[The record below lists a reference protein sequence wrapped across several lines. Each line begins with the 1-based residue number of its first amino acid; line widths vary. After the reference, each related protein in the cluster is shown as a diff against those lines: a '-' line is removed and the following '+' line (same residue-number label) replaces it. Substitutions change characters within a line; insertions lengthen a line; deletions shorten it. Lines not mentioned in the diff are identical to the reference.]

1 MLVNGEDS
9 SQKPTC
15 SQGLLSCNHS
25 LNAVVH
31 VLDEV
36 FLRAA
41 KSALVGDVVNAVVT
55 FRVFT
60 VDAADLDVELIS
72 DLLESWHIL
81 GELGELDVD

>member
-9 SQKPTC
+9 SQKPTF

-25 LNAVVH
+25 FNSVVH

-36 FLRAA
+36 FLRAV
-41 KSALVGDVVNAVVT
+41 KSALVRDVVSAVIT
-55 FRVFT
+55 FRVFA
-60 VDAADLDVELIS
+60 VDAADLNVELIS

-81 GELGELDVD
+81 GKLRELDVD